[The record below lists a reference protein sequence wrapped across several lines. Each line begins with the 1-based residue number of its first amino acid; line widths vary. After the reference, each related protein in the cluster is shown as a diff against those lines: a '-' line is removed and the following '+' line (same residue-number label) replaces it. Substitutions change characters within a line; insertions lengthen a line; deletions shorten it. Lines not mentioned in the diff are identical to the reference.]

1 MLRHGGRAASP
12 CSDME
17 EGIIVRFTSQ
27 ISYGAAGSGQE
38 KRDLLGFGSMP
49 NKYTLEKRAET

>member
-1 MLRHGGRAASP
+1 
-12 CSDME
+12 ME